1 MPDHR
6 QPHSKAQGSVLGR
19 AAVGL
24 LILLLGLALQ
34 QTAIRVDFAGNGW
47 LGFAGLFF
55 MLGGALNVLLCYW
68 DSLWVPWGLA
78 LLLYLGIWAV
88 AFYTSFSFVGTS
100 RGQRLA
106 GRLAHV
112 SIQVCP
118 RTGDTRECLA
128 IGYID
133 LPYNLDRL
141 PRQRRRVIEELVGP
155 LRLADEWRVCFR
167 RHNRGSN
174 NVDWM
179 LRGFYIGAAKWG
191 ERYPAIGRAML
202 EDLRRYDPMRGG
214 LPACGELNR
223 VATHGTQDG
232 QSWLDDPGVQ
242 MYLEYKG
249 ISVDPSE
256 NSHPTR

>member
-1 MPDHR
+1 MPRNRAPDTK
-6 QPHSKAQGSVLGR
+6 SEGSLLGR
-19 AAVGL
+19 ASLGL
-24 LILLLGLALQ
+24 ATFLLGLALQ
-34 QTAIRVDFAGNGW
+34 QIAIRVDFAGNGW

-55 MLGGALNVLLCYW
+55 MLSGALSLLLCYW
-68 DSLWVPWGLA
+68 DVLWVPWGLA
-78 LLLYLGIWAV
+78 LLLYLAIWAV

-112 SIQVCP
+112 SVQVSP
-118 RTGDTRECLA
+118 RTGDTRECLS
-128 IGYID
+128 IGYVD

-141 PRQRRRVIEELVGP
+141 PRQRRQVIEELVGP
-155 LRLADEWRVCFR
+155 LRFGDEWRVCFR
-167 RHNRGSN
+167 RHDRCSN

-179 LRGFYIGAAKWG
+179 VRGFYIDAAKWG
-191 ERYPAIGRAML
+191 EQYPAIGRAML
-202 EDLRRYDPMRGG
+202 EDLRRYDPLRGS
-214 LPACGELNR
+214 LPACCALP
-223 VATHGTQDG
+223 AFGTQDA

-256 NSHPTR
+256 NSHPAQ